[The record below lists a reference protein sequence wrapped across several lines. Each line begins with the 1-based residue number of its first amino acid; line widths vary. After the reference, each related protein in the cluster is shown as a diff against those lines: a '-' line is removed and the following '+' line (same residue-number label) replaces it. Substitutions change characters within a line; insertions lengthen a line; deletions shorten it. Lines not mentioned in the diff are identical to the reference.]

1 MGARAKGLFSTTKI
15 QEDYRVNSPDRA
27 NKIATLSATIDLRP
41 RLKTYVDTIPNREQ
55 LEQVKHDR
63 QHDGVIVLFDPLEGN
78 YTDPKAIIERRPFL
92 ELCNG
97 RLPDEWDM
105 RKKAKI
111 HSCDGLL
118 IIFKR
123 LNDEEK
129 EKVSQIASMNAE

>member
-15 QEDYRVNSPDRA
+15 QENYRTNSPDRES
-27 NKIATLSATIDLRP
+27 KIATLSAIIDLRP
-41 RLKTYVDTIPNREQ
+41 RLKVYIDTIPTRGQ
-55 LEQVKHDR
+55 LEQVKQDK

-78 YTDPKAIIERRPFL
+78 DTEPKSIIERRPFL

-97 RLPDEWDM
+97 RLPDELDM

-111 HSCDGLL
+111 HSRDGLL

-129 EKVSQIASMNAE
+129 ERIYNTSDMTVE